1 MSGAPASGAPAAR
14 RPVHPPLAVAGQ
26 PLADPT
32 PGGRRSRRIRGS
44 RELETLLLAMFAA
57 VPLYFT
63 YAISSLSLVLF
74 HVFMTAVVVR
84 VASGRS
90 PELIPASLMRWL
102 AIAYV
107 PFYVIDAAFVSRSA
121 IAASTHLVLFI
132 AAYQPIES
140 SHRDNQAQ
148 RILTAALIFT
158 ASLATSTHLAIVPF
172 VVVFAFFMFRQLM
185 DLSHLETARAIGVQ
199 YAEAASGRAA
209 GFYLVGAFVI
219 GALLFPLLP
228 RLRNPIVRGL
238 TGPLPGATTAL
249 SDTINLNQRRVTP
262 NDATVVARVWLD
274 HGARPFFTP
283 IRLRGTI
290 YDRYDNGEWRQ
301 PPRGLRIVRKRGDTF
316 LLAKSNGIER
326 EAIVEMRAQRG
337 KVFLPVGTVALSGV
351 TTLYEGPTQES
362 YFTYDDGSLAMSVR
376 MALQAEP
383 LRLTRMGMAGYPI
396 SPAVE
401 TLARTIVGDGES
413 PQRRAELIE
422 QYMVRNF
429 RYVPNPATGTPI
441 SLERFL
447 LVERAGHCEYF
458 AAGMVALLNAVDVP
472 ARIAGGFYAGQLN
485 PLTGYYALR
494 REDAHAWTE
503 VWDGTRWLTF
513 DSTPPSL
520 RPGAVQ
526 MNPVRFYMA
535 AFADSLTFFWD
546 RYVLTFGLGDQIGL
560 FTDAFTWAG
569 ESIATLRSR
578 LSNEARNVF
587 TRETGVMLAIV
598 IGIAL
603 AIFLIQRRRR
613 RTFDLLAAYLAAQG
627 IQVGPAMTMEE
638 ALRELRDQHPDAAE
652 ELVPLIALYEE
663 EAFSA
668 SRNPQRS
675 RELRRKLAELR
686 T

>member
-1 MSGAPASGAPAAR
+1 MSGAPAAGAPAAR
-14 RPVHPPLAVAGQ
+14 RPVHRPLAGAGE
-26 PLADPT
+26 PPADP
-32 PGGRRSRRIRGS
+32 PAGGRRSRRIRGS
-44 RELETLLLAMFAA
+44 RELETLLLPMFAA

-63 YAISSLSLVLF
+63 YAISAVSLVLF
-74 HVFMTAVVVR
+74 HVFMTAIVVR
-84 VASGRS
+84 VASGRG

-132 AAYQPIES
+132 AVYQPIES

-185 DLSHLETARAIGVQ
+185 GLSHLETARAIGRQ

-209 GFYLVGAFVI
+209 GFYLIGAFVI
-219 GALLFPLLP
+219 GALLFPVLP

-274 HGARPFFTP
+274 RETRPFFTP
-283 IRLRGTI
+283 LRLRGSI
-290 YDRYDNGEWRQ
+290 YDRFENGEWRQ
-301 PPRGLRIVRKRGDTF
+301 SVRGLRVVSQRGDTF
-316 LLAKSNGIER
+316 LLAKAKGIER
-326 EAIVEMRAQRG
+326 EAIVEMRAQKG
-337 KVFLPVGTVALSGV
+337 KVFLPVGAVALSGV
-351 TTLYEGPTQES
+351 ATLYEGPMRES
-362 YFTYDDGSLAMSVR
+362 YFTYEEGSLAMTVR
-376 MALQAEP
+376 MAQQAEP
-383 LRLTRMGMAGYPI
+383 LRLTRMDMAGYPI
-396 SPAVE
+396 SPAVD
-401 TLARTIVGDGES
+401 TLARTIVGNEES
-413 PQRRAELIE
+413 PRRRAELIE
-422 QYMVRNF
+422 QYMLRNF
-429 RYVPNPATGTPI
+429 RYVPNPASRSPI

-447 LVERAGHCEYF
+447 LAERAGHCEYF
-458 AAGMVALLNAVDVP
+458 AAGMVALLNAVGVP

-503 VWDGTRWLTF
+503 VWDGTRWMTF

-526 MNPVRFYMA
+526 MNPIRLYLA
-535 AFADSLTFFWD
+535 AFVDSLTFFWD

-578 LSNEARNVF
+578 LSNAGRDVL
-587 TRETGVMLAIV
+587 TRDNATLLAIFM
-598 IGIAL
+598 GITM

-613 RTFDLLAAYLAAQG
+613 RTFDLLATYLAAQG

-652 ELVPLIALYEE
+652 ELAPLIALYEE
-663 EAFSA
+663 ETFSG

>member
-1 MSGAPASGAPAAR
+1 MSGAPA
-14 RPVHPPLAVAGQ
+14 AG
-26 PLADPT
+26 L
-32 PGGRRSRRIRGS
+32 GRSLPIRGS

-63 YAISSLSLVLF
+63 YAISAVSLVLF
-74 HVFMTAVVVR
+74 HAFMTAIVARVV
-84 VASGRS
+84 AGRG
-90 PELIPASLMRWL
+90 PEIIPASLMRWL

-140 SHRDNQAQ
+140 SHRNNQAQ
-148 RILTAALIFT
+148 RILTSALIFT
-158 ASLATSTHLAIVPF
+158 ASLATSTHLTIVPF
-172 VVVFAFFMFRQLM
+172 VVVYAFFLFRQLM
-185 DLSHLETARAIGVQ
+185 HLSHLETARAIGRQ

-209 GFYLVGAFVI
+209 GFYLVGAFII
-219 GALLFPLLP
+219 GALLFPVLP

-249 SDTINLNQRRVTP
+249 SETINLNQRRVTP

-274 HGARPFFTP
+274 HGARSFFTP

-290 YDRYDNGEWRQ
+290 YDRFEDGEWRQ
-301 PPRGLRIVRKRGDTF
+301 PPRGLRIVAKRGETF
-316 LLAKSNGIER
+316 LLARSNGVER

-337 KVFLPVGTVALSGV
+337 KVFLPVGTVALSGL
-351 TTLYEGPTQES
+351 TTLYEGPTHES

-376 MALQAEP
+376 MALRAEP
-383 LRLTRMGMAGYPI
+383 LRLTRMEMAGYPI

-401 TLARTIVGDGES
+401 TLARTIVGDEES

-472 ARIAGGFYAGQLN
+472 ARIAGGFYGGQLN

-520 RPGAVQ
+520 RPGATQ
-526 MNPVRFYMA
+526 MSAMRFYAA

-560 FTDAFTWAG
+560 FTDIFSWAG
-569 ESIATLRSR
+569 ESLATLRSR
-578 LSNEARNVF
+578 LSNDARAMVS
-587 TRETGVMLAIV
+587 RDTGIALAIV

-613 RTFDLLAAYLAAQG
+613 RTFDLLAAYLAAHG
-627 IQVGPAMTMEE
+627 IQVGAAMTMEE

-652 ELVPLIALYEE
+652 ELAPLIALYEE
-663 EAFSA
+663 ETFSA
-668 SRNPQRS
+668 SRNPRRS

>member
-1 MSGAPASGAPAAR
+1 MTRAQR
-14 RPVHPPLAVAGQ
+14 
-26 PLADPT
+26 
-32 PGGRRSRRIRGS
+32 S

-63 YAISSLSLVLF
+63 YAISIVSLVLF
-74 HVFMTAVVVR
+74 HIFMVAIVVR
-84 VASGRS
+84 VAMGRS
-90 PELIPASLMRWL
+90 PELIPAPLMRWI

-132 AAYQPIES
+132 AAYQPIEA

-148 RILTAALIFT
+148 RILTATLIFT
-158 ASLATSTHLAIVPF
+158 ASLATSTHLTIVPF

-185 DLSHLETARAIGVQ
+185 YLSHLETARAIERQ
-199 YAEAASGRAA
+199 YADAPSGRAA
-209 GFYLVGAFVI
+209 GFYLSGTIVI

-228 RLRNPIVRGL
+228 RLRNPMIRGFA
-238 TGPLPGATTAL
+238 GPLPGATTAL

-274 HGARPFFTP
+274 RETRAFFTP
-283 IRLRGTI
+283 LRLRGTV
-290 YDRYDNGEWRQ
+290 YDRYRDGEWRQ
-301 PPRGLRIVRKRGDTF
+301 SLRGLRMVPQRGETF
-316 LLAKSNGIER
+316 ILGQPNGIDG
-326 EAIVEMRAQRG
+326 EAIVEMRAQKG
-337 KVFLPVGTVALSGV
+337 KLFLPVGSYALSGLSTV
-351 TTLYEGPTQES
+351 YEGPARES
-362 YFTYDDGSLAMSVR
+362 YFTYDDGPLTISVR
-376 MALQAEP
+376 MAQEVEP
-383 LRLTRMGMAGYPI
+383 LRLARMDMAGYPI

-401 TLARTIVGDGES
+401 TLARTIVGNEES

-429 RYVPNPATGTPI
+429 RYVPNPATGTAI

-447 LVERAGHCEYF
+447 LVERSGHCEYF
-458 AAGMVALLNAVDVP
+458 AAGMVALLNAVGVP

-503 VWDGTRWLTF
+503 VWDGTRWRTF

-520 RPGAVQ
+520 RPGSVPI
-526 MNPVRFYMA
+526 NPLRLYLA
-535 AFADSLTFFWD
+535 ALTDSLTFFWD

-560 FTDAFTWAG
+560 FMDVFTWAG
-569 ESIATLRSR
+569 ESIGTLRSR
-578 LSNEARNVF
+578 LSNDARKLMSADFELLLTIVVAV
-587 TRETGVMLAIV
+587 GLAVV
-598 IGIAL
+598 IIR
-603 AIFLIQRRRR
+603 RRRR

-627 IQVGPAMTMEE
+627 IRVGPSMTMEE
-638 ALRELRDQHPDAAE
+638 ALRELREQHADAAE
-652 ELVPLIALYEE
+652 ELEPLIALYEE
-663 EAFSA
+663 ETFSR
-668 SRNPQRS
+668 SRDRARS
-675 RELRRKLAELR
+675 RELRRRLAELR